1 MATVIGSVD
10 LSRTFA
16 GGLLSASKAKT
27 TPLCANAAI
36 TGGKALISLVLQ
48 STG

>member
-1 MATVIGSVD
+1 MISRGDD
-10 LSRTFA
+10 LLKSFFWV
-16 GGLLSASKAKT
+16 LSASKAKT